1 MTDNRTARSKPL
13 GTPEVLHDAIRNADL
28 EACMMLLSRAPTL
41 LRSGG
46 QARPLHACAVNEFS
60 QHLTGDLVRC
70 GASVRDVDPRDGG
83 TALHR
88 MAERNRLYGAAAL
101 LAGGADVNARDGRRQ
116 TALHI
121 AARERHRDMAMLLL
135 AFGASSNADDADGK
149 RASDY
154 DPEFPWT
161 SEGPTRSGAA
171 AVQQDAARQ

>member
-1 MTDNRTARSKPL
+1 M
-13 GTPEVLHDAIRNADL
+13 
-28 EACMMLLSRAPTL
+28 
-41 LRSGG
+41 
-46 QARPLHACAVNEFS
+46 
-60 QHLTGDLVRC
+60 RC

-116 TALHI
+116 TALHV

-154 DPEFPWT
+154 DPDFPWT

-171 AVQQDAARQ
+171 AVQQVRNNETSNHTITTDPNPPTEPPPPRPKKTAASRQAR